1 MNIACY
7 SVIALLPNKKM
18 LISTLKV
25 MSGGKKKL
33 IKSADEFKAQAQE
46 SLSLLDVQMDGKE
59 FICGK
64 NFTLADIMLFCF
76 LNFGSTVGQEINPE
90 TKNILSW
97 FKKVEKRPSASA

>member
-33 IKSADEFKAQAQE
+33 IKSADEFKE
-46 SLSLLDVQMDGKE
+46 L
-59 FICGK
+59 
-64 NFTLADIMLFCF
+64 
-76 LNFGSTVGQEINPE
+76 
-90 TKNILSW
+90 NILALCS
-97 FKKVEKRPSASA
+97 KREKIIM